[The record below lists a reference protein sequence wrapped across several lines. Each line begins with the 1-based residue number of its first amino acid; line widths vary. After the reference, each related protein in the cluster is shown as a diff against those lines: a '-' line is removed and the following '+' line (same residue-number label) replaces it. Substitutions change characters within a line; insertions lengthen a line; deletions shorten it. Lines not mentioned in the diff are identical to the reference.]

1 MFFGETDG
9 FNWLNCGQVC
19 AFISHTTFPH
29 PLTSSPR
36 FPPWPECV
44 KRRKDVFSLDLLCLM
59 LIFDPPFF
67 REKLEPNI
75 FAFWSASPILLDKNF
90 LAFFNLFISPHPS
103 LSHVLSKQCSIVWT
117 CRIPFI
123 SHRLSSCFKKP
134 LSVGQLLRR
143 CLGRRRCSAALI
155 ARKNIFHEPGW
166 RTIIPSVKSFP
177 MALSKINM
185 REDTLVHTVH
195 RSSVG
200 EFTAHN

>member
-1 MFFGETDG
+1 MYFLSIYFALCLSFIRLFFGK
-9 FNWLNCGQVC
+9 NWNPIFLLFDRLVRYCWTRIFWLFLIC
-19 AFISHTTFPH
+19 
-29 PLTSSPR
+29 SS
-36 FPPWPECV
+36 
-44 KRRKDVFSLDLLCLM
+44 L
-59 LIFDPPFF
+59 
-67 REKLEPNI
+67 
-75 FAFWSASPILLDKNF
+75 PILLFRTCLANNAASFGRVGF
-90 LAFFNLFISPHPS
+90 L
-103 LSHVLSKQCSIVWT
+103 
-117 CRIPFI
+117 FI

-134 LSVGQLLRR
+134 LSGGQLLRR

-155 ARKNIFHEPGW
+155 ARKNIFHAPGW